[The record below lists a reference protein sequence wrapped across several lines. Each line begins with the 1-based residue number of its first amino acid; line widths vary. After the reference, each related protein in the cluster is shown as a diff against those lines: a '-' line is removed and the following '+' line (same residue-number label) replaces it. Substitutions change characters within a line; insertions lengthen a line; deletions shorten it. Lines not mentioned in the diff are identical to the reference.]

1 MLFRSLHL
9 VADPEV
15 TAIFCANDELAL
27 GLIRAMHE
35 QGRRVPQDV
44 SVVGF
49 DGLANP
55 YRKNSSFAVVI
66 SKKVLKSAV
75 RRNRVRRRIYEII
88 RRELPNLKNSQDIAV
103 IVFSAEVLAM
113 PHAELQTA
121 IKNLFFQAKLYK

>member
-1 MLFRSLHL
+1 MLQQDNRFHGHGSLRFVYKNGQTARSS
-9 VADPEV
+9 
-15 TAIFCANDELAL
+15 LAAL
-27 GLIRAMHE
+27 KCI
-35 QGRRVPQDV
+35 Q
-44 SVVGF
+44 
-49 DGLANP
+49 NP
-55 YRKNSSFAVVI
+55 YRKNSRFAVVI

-113 PHAELQTA
+113 SHAELQTA